1 MKQALFFMLAL
12 APVLTAQGT
21 ASSPTPVPAG
31 SITAIVSPQG
41 TAAMQQA
48 TGYSSKTSSLM
59 RIDVCNGD
67 VASDH
72 NVSSSRLV
80 GAVILKEKTAV
91 YSADVVKAVLLVL
104 QQKDVYTRAQKI
116 ISAGGNVV
124 VLLGA
129 LFKTVSP
136 TVAASVSAAPQVAA
150 AILPAVTSQYDLA
163 ALASKILADNDALA
177 LGRAGSGNDCHTG
190 LVVAMTPTVA
200 IDSVVVQ

>member
-1 MKQALFFMLAL
+1 MQRSIFSLLLAL
-12 APVLTAQGT
+12 PLAAQ
-21 ASSPTPVPAG
+21 SPTPIPAG

-41 TAAMQQA
+41 TEAMKQA

-67 VASDH
+67 AASDH
-72 NVSSSRLV
+72 NVSSARLV
-80 GAVILKEKTAV
+80 GSIILKEKTPV

-104 QQKDVYTRAQKI
+104 QQKDIFTRAQKI

-124 VLLGA
+124 VLLAA
-129 LFKTVSP
+129 LFKTVNP
-136 TVAASVSAAPQVAA
+136 TTAAIVSAGPQIAA

-163 ALASKILADNDALA
+163 ALAAKLLADNDALA

-190 LVVAMTPTVA
+190 LVVAMSPTVA